1 MQSEKIIK
9 LSDCA
14 PFASGASRLCFVH
27 PQDSEKCV
35 KVFRQGFD
43 GESRL
48 RRKSPLTKIF
58 RSAADYDHSLCELQ
72 ECNYLAQLGDERVWR
87 HIPRHFG
94 MIETDLGLGSV
105 TQLLRN
111 PDGAIASNLIVRMQS
126 GFDESC
132 RIAISELLDFLAD
145 YPLVWRDSDAS
156 NVVAVKGDV
165 TAMKPTDGGEGLNLY
180 IVDGIGLGARGIPFL
195 NNWRLYRGFSGRNNA
210 AKFRRQ
216 IEMRERENQR

>member
-1 MQSEKIIK
+1 M
-9 LSDCA
+9 
-14 PFASGASRLCFVH
+14 H

-35 KVFRQGFD
+35 KVFRQGCG

-48 RRKSPLTKIF
+48 RKKSPLARIF
-58 RSAADYDHSLCELQ
+58 RSAADYDDNLCELQ
-72 ECNYLAQLGDERVWR
+72 ECNYLARLGDERVWR

-111 PDGAIASNLIVRMQS
+111 PDGAIAPNLIVRMQS

-132 RIAISELLDFLAD
+132 RIAVSELLGFLAD
-145 YPLVWRDSDAS
+145 YPLVWGSPGAR
-156 NVVAVKGDV
+156 NVVAVKRDV
-165 TAMKPTDGGEGLNLY
+165 TAMKSTDGGLNLY

-195 NNWRLYRGFSGRNNA
+195 NNWRLYRGFSGRKNA

-216 IEMRERENQR
+216 MKCGSAKISGNNYRQCSAI